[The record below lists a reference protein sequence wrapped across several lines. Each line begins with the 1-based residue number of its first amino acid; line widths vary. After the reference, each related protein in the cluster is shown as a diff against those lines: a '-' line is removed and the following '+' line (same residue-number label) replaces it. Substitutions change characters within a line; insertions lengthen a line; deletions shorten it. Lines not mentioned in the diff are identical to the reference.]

1 MAIVNTPKKPRLR
14 LLNKLTLVVLIM
26 TSLWAL
32 WLVAPTQTML
42 IRLIERSSSPEVSLA
57 FLQQLHHDSP
67 KNVEVIKLLAS
78 NYKKLGEYEEANEL
92 LTSILTTEQGETNW
106 EALDLY
112 LTVLWE
118 QYSQE
123 SSEQKVCIEKT
134 ILALLNTTE
143 LIPDPIVANNF
154 ADIALQLS
162 MPKKA
167 FNYLYPHRA
176 HNTSNYQELIGLA
189 LQNEDYD
196 SAVALQAEQFHQF
209 ENLEQANALFSLLLS
224 GNRPKGSKEFL
235 LRYTGKLSQD
245 PEFLSSAIHHSSQIG
260 NLDVTLILSHRLLAI
275 APSAERYSQT
285 ATVAV
290 ALGKLD
296 TAKQLLDRAIE
307 TKPNR
312 SDLSLLHQI
321 YRWQGDI
328 ENAQRTS
335 IALVS
340 LSPEEAYIRDG
351 IEESRALGDI
361 YHEGILYHQL
371 AEQNL
376 IKTDEYTQWLFAVE
390 NGSGTQ
396 TAQNGVWLLA
406 AKRPKD
412 SELVSQAAR
421 LYSYQSNHNAVIT
434 QWNKLIALRSPNQ
447 QEAMLAANAYIMT
460 RNPDMALKSLIAPNN
475 WQEADADYLESIAS
489 LAWETGNKE
498 IAEVSQEKLASIS
511 SDSMDTYR
519 YIQLKSP
526 MTSKQIAEVVELY
539 KRTNKPE
546 LILAAI
552 RATYEANDAEQL
564 KKLLSLAAQNPQ
576 LINSTDVINY
586 QAQLAIMQG
595 DTLQARALLERILT
609 REPTNAAAA
618 NNLIWLALQESNRDE
633 LQRLYQKYKKPF
645 AEQYDLWLAFASAS
659 QFLGHYQEAN
669 GWYRQILLREN
680 GADLSTLLNYASLL
694 DQQEN
699 SEAAYQIRRYII
711 EQKSEQLL
719 LLDDDQLSF
728 RELVSIFMGER
739 FAYSMIEN
747 KALNAPTANRTFE
760 LFGHYLANNQ
770 SERILLWQQK
780 SALGKYTLPDWQQ
793 LALAIQKKD
802 KQTINHLLEN
812 AINLPASDQNTALQM
827 VGKHQQAWE
836 QGQSQI
842 GKISNKQTESQLKRA
857 HVTQHPNKT
866 HSIRSQVTNISQWD
880 VTRYSLDYYAP
891 HKYGDWRLGTDYQQS
906 DAPEKLTGAN
916 IDDEFRLRAKYANQ
930 TDDSLW
936 VFSIDLAEGLGDQR
950 LGINGEYQTNW
961 RDYFSI
967 GARIGFNNH
976 IEASELLNIAG
987 EDDYIGLNFSYQP
1000 TFRESLALQVNYHKL
1015 STRFDD
1021 GIGKGW
1027 DINLRASEQL
1037 FFADPAWQIYA
1048 DVTLQSIDLDNNPLS
1063 GINGWYKGNTP
1074 LVSGDFI
1081 DDKYQRFAIGQRLW
1095 HGEPGQ
1101 PGATVPSPRY
1111 WLDSSL
1117 GYNVEESR
1125 ADLALSAGLGWRV
1138 FGNDELY
1145 LTTNW
1150 QSQDRNG
1157 DSSLNI
1163 AFGYYYSY

>member
-1 MAIVNTPKKPRLR
+1 MAITNTKKKPRLR
-14 LLNKLTLVVLIM
+14 LLNKLTLVVLII

-32 WLVAPTQTML
+32 WLVAPTKMML
-42 IRLIERSSSPEVSLA
+42 IQLIERSSSPEVSLA
-57 FLQQLHHDSP
+57 FLQQLHHGSP
-67 KNVEVIKLLAS
+67 KNVEVIKLLAI
-78 NYKKLGEYEEANEL
+78 NYKKLDEYEKANKL
-92 LTSILTTEQGETNW
+92 LTSILTTEEGETNW

-118 QYSQE
+118 QHSQG
-123 SSEQKVCIEKT
+123 SSEGKVHAEKT

-143 LIPDPIVANNF
+143 RIPDPLVARQF
-154 ADIALQLS
+154 ADVAMQLS
-162 MPKKA
+162 MPKRA

-176 HNTSNYQELIGLA
+176 HNTSNYQELIDLA
-189 LQNEDYD
+189 LQSEDYD
-196 SAVALQAEQFHQF
+196 SAVAIQTERFHQF
-209 ENLEQANALFSLLLS
+209 ENLEQANTLFRLLLS
-224 GNRPKGSKEFL
+224 GNRPKASKEFL
-235 LRYTGKLSQD
+235 FQYAGELSQNT
-245 PEFLSSAIHHSSQIG
+245 EFLSSAIRHSSQIG
-260 NLDVTLILSHRLLAI
+260 NLDVVLNLSHRLLAI

-290 ALGKLD
+290 ALGKLE
-296 TAKQLLDRAIE
+296 TAKQLLNRAIE
-307 TKPNR
+307 SKPN
-312 SDLSLLHQI
+312 SADLSLLHQI

-328 ENAQRTS
+328 ENAQNTS
-335 IALVS
+335 IALIS

-361 YHEGILYHQL
+361 YHEGVLYHQL

-376 IKTDEYTQWLFAVE
+376 IKPNEYTQWLFAVE
-390 NGSGTQ
+390 NGTGTRA
-396 TAQNGVWLLA
+396 AQKGILRLA

-412 SELVSQAAR
+412 AELISQAER
-421 LYSYQSNHNAVIT
+421 LYSYQSNHDAVIA
-434 QWNKLIALRSPNQ
+434 QWKKLVTLRAPNQ
-447 QEAMLAANAYIMT
+447 QEALLAADAYIMT
-460 RNPDMALKSLIAPNN
+460 RQPEMALRSLISPPN
-475 WQEADADYLESIAS
+475 WRDADADYLESIAS

-498 IAEVSQEKLASIS
+498 IAASSQELLAAHS
-511 SDSMDTYR
+511 SNNLDVYR

-526 MTSKQIAEVVELY
+526 MNSKQIAEVVELY

-552 RATYEANDAEQL
+552 RATYDANDAEQL
-564 KKLLSLAAQNPQ
+564 ETLLSLAVSNPQ
-576 LINSTDVINY
+576 LVDNLDVVNY
-586 QAQLAIMQG
+586 QAQLAIMQRKPQ
-595 DTLQARALLERILT
+595 QARSLFERILT
-609 REPTNAAAA
+609 RDPTNAAAA
-618 NNLIWLALQESNRDE
+618 NNLIWLALQESNRDALE
-633 LQRLYQKYKKPF
+633 RLYQKYKKPL
-645 AEQYDLWLAFASAS
+645 AEQRDLWLAFASAS
-659 QFLGHYQEAN
+659 QFLGNYQEAN
-669 GWYRQILLREN
+669 GWYRQILLQED

-699 SEAAYQIRRYII
+699 AEAAYQIRRYIV
-711 EQKSEQLL
+711 EQKTEQLL
-719 LLDDDQLSF
+719 ALDDDQLSF

-747 KALNAPTANRTFE
+747 KALSTPTANRTIE

-770 SERILLWQQK
+770 GDRILLWQQK
-780 SALGKYTLPDWQQ
+780 SALGKYTLPEWQQ

-802 KQTINHLLEN
+802 KQAINHLLEN
-812 AINLPASDQNTALQM
+812 AINVPVTDQNAALQM

-842 GKISNKQTESQLKRA
+842 GKISNKQTENQLKRS
-857 HVTQHPNKT
+857 HVAQHPNKT
-866 HSIRSQVTNISQWD
+866 HGIRSQVTNISQWD

-891 HKYGDWRLGTDYQQS
+891 HQYGYWRLGTDYQQS
-906 DAPEKLTGAN
+906 DAPQKLTGAS
-916 IDDEFRLRAKYANQ
+916 IDDEFRLRAKYAYQ

-936 VFSIDLAEGLGDQR
+936 VFGVDLADGLGDQR
-950 LGINGEYQTNW
+950 FGINGEYQTNW

-967 GARIGFNNH
+967 GARFGLNNH

-1000 TFRESLALQVNYHKL
+1000 TSRESLALQVNYHNV

-1021 GIGKGW
+1021 DIGKGW

-1037 FFADPAWQIYA
+1037 FFADPAWQIYG
-1048 DVTLQSIDLDNNPLS
+1048 DVTLQNIDLDNDDLS
-1063 GINGWYKGNTP
+1063 GINSWYKGSTP

-1081 DDKYQRFAIGQRLW
+1081 EDKYQRIAIGQRFW
-1095 HGEPGQ
+1095 HGDPGQ
-1101 PGATVPSPRY
+1101 PGATAPSPRY
-1111 WLDSSL
+1111 WLDSSV

-1125 ADLALSAGLGWRV
+1125 ADLTLSAGLGWRV
-1138 FGNDELY
+1138 IGNDELY

-1163 AFGYYYSY
+1163 TFGYYYSY